1 MFDADIEDLLR
12 RYQTTAEDR
21 SAANAQGLLAAGLA
35 MLGGQKGREW
45 EAISRGG
52 LLGLNARSNYLQDV
66 EQRNRGQIGDMMKLA
81 QYRQGQQE
89 FDMRKQQFAAQQ
101 QEAQRKLAE
110 AEEAKRRQLD
120 EQQRLGAIFG
130 GAPNLQNMGAGGP
143 TPQNLER
150 VSPPSP
156 VNQYRQ
162 AAALMAA
169 RGNVEAAKKYA
180 EIADKME
187 EEFSTTP
194 VVGVDPVTRQPVFS
208 QFGKKGTR
216 KPVEGVAPPPE
227 IMAVQLGDR
236 TQLVDKLTAAPGSSF
251 AAGISPDARLSAD
264 VTMRGQNM
272 TDARSRDSNA
282 ISQGKAQ
289 IDRADGLRKEF
300 NALPQVKSFGEVQP
314 VIQSAREALGQD
326 TAAADLNLI
335 YAAAKIF
342 DPTSVVRESET
353 TMVVQSG
360 SPAQRF
366 MGQFNYVAGG
376 GRLTPEAR
384 KQLMTQIESRAR
396 GYESGYAS
404 ARKAYTSIANKQ
416 GVAPEDVFVEPF
428 VTSGPAPAA
437 QPSPA
442 TNKLTP
448 DEQRELDALRKRF
461 GRK

>member
-66 EQRNRGQIGDMMKLA
+66 EQRNRGQIGDMMKLT

-150 VSPPSP
+150 VAPPSP

-236 TQLVDKLTAAPGSSF
+236 TQLVDKLTAAPGMSF
-251 AAGISPDARLSAD
+251 AVGQSPDSKASTAVQWSRLAFD
-264 VTMRGQNM
+264 KTK
-272 TDARSRDSNA
+272 DAREQAREKDEKWVNDLDRGVQVSMTTGDTRPITENGKPIGLKKDAKLETGSRRALSVIDEADKLIDAATGSYLGTGIDLAARGVGASTPGANA
-282 ISQGKAQ
+282 IAQLKALEGSLMMNQPRMEGPQSNLDVALYRQMAGQ
-289 IDRADGLRKEF
+289 IG
-300 NALPQVKSFGEVQP
+300 
-314 VIQSAREALGQD
+314 
-326 TAAADLNLI
+326 
-335 YAAAKIF
+335 
-342 DPTSVVRESET
+342 DPTVPRAQKKAALET
-353 TMVVQSG
+353 IRGLHKKYLSDLGVPSG
-360 SPAQRF
+360 GAT
-366 MGQFNYVAGG
+366 GG
-376 GRLTPEAR
+376 W
-384 KQLMTQIESRAR
+384 
-396 GYESGYAS
+396 
-404 ARKAYTSIANKQ
+404 SITEVK
-416 GVAPEDVFVEPF
+416 
-428 VTSGPAPAA
+428 
-437 QPSPA
+437 
-442 TNKLTP
+442 
-448 DEQRELDALRKRF
+448 
-461 GRK
+461 